1 MRISNSFSEGEI
13 QVLEFIVQTLL
24 RGGTPT
30 MATRHKEFASLC
42 RKVMAM
48 KAKAQDRPKQR
59 LVPDESSVG
68 TVAAP
73 ADKPEADEDLAA
85 AV

>member
-1 MRISNSFSEGEI
+1 
-13 QVLEFIVQTLL
+13 
-24 RGGTPT
+24 
-30 MATRHKEFASLC
+30 
-42 RKVMAM
+42 MAM
-48 KAKAQDRPKQR
+48 KAKAQDRPKER